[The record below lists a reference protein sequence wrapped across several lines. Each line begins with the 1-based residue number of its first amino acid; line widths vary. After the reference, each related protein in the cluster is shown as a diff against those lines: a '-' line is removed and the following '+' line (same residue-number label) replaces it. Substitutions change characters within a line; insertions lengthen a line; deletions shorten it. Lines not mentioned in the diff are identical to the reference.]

1 MDAVFVVVLAM
12 LGVAATLTLARL
24 LLGPS
29 TLDRIVAL
37 DVFVVLSVVAAGV
50 YVAYYRDGSNI
61 PLLAAVALVGFVGS
75 VTAARLAVRRDGDG
89 ESVTAWTSR
98 DGEAWARGATWT
110 HDLGEGA
117 RIGLVAM
124 GGPGGFAA
132 RFDHL
137 RVRRLPG

>member
-1 MDAVFVVVLAM
+1 MAPTTTGLSWTDAVFVAVLLM
-12 LGVAATLTLARL
+12 LGAAAALALVRL

-75 VTAARLAVRRDGDG
+75 VSAARLAVRR
-89 ESVTAWTSR
+89 ER
-98 DGEAWARGATWT
+98 HR
-110 HDLGEGA
+110 
-117 RIGLVAM
+117 
-124 GGPGGFAA
+124 
-132 RFDHL
+132 
-137 RVRRLPG
+137 

>member
-1 MDAVFVVVLAM
+1 METVFVAVLAI

-24 LLGPS
+24 MLGPS

-75 VTAARLAVRRDGDG
+75 VAAARLAVRR
-89 ESVTAWTSR
+89 ER
-98 DGEAWARGATWT
+98 HR
-110 HDLGEGA
+110 
-117 RIGLVAM
+117 
-124 GGPGGFAA
+124 
-132 RFDHL
+132 
-137 RVRRLPG
+137 